1 MSKPR
6 YGWWS
11 YAKYMI
17 RQYPSLKEEYRELQ
31 RQKVTREA
39 GRVCGGSVGA
49 RVAENA
55 ALKQLPPAKQA
66 EYDAVAKAIE
76 KTKLLRTGEERL
88 ALIDMVFW
96 RNSHTLDG
104 AAYKL
109 YLSYVTAC
117 RYHSD
122 FIRLVGFCRGLADY
136 EEAKEHICKK
146 E

>member
-17 RQYPSLKEEYRELQ
+17 RQYPSLKAEYQERQ
-31 RQKVTREA
+31 KQKVTRE
-39 GRVCGGSVGA
+39 VESIYVGSVGT
-49 RVAENA
+49 RVTENA
-55 ALKQLPPAKQA
+55 ALRQLPPAKQA
-66 EYDAVAKAIE
+66 EYDAVTKAIE

-117 RYHSD
+117 RYHRD
-122 FIRLVGFCRGLADY
+122 FIRLVGFCRGLADC
-136 EEAKEHICKK
+136 EEE
-146 E
+146 